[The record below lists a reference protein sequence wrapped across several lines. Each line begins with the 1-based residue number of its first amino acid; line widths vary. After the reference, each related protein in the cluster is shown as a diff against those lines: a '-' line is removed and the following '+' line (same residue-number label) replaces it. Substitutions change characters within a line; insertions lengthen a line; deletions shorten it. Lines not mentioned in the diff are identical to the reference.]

1 VHDSFRRWGKER
13 LGSSIDWPPPAPSID
28 EQIFD
33 APAQA
38 KYREIPEHGRIE
50 GRWTPPGCAR
60 RRREP
65 RGLRRSVHGSGR
77 PTVGRLRWRLDHFR
91 PDRNGLPVRGCQPG
105 SCPCPTRSA
114 IAAKVDRCRTE
125 ATEGRDCQNRSYS
138 LCQRSS
144 IANGRPVE
152 AVTRRP
158 HPLVGIDGQINDGAD
173 QQDAHH
179 EQ

>member
-1 VHDSFRRWGKER
+1 MD
-13 LGSSIDWPPPAPSID
+13 GSKAG
-28 EQIFD
+28 
-33 APAQA
+33 
-38 KYREIPEHGRIE
+38 GR
-50 GRWTPPGCAR
+50 
-60 RRREP
+60 
-65 RGLRRSVHGSGR
+65 
-77 PTVGRLRWRLDHFR
+77 RLDAHAVGASRADCGVAFTG
-91 PDRNGLPVRGCQPG
+91 PEDPLPGGSVDDSITFVPIEMACRTAVASPG

-125 ATEGRDCQNRSYS
+125 AAEGRDCQNRSYS
-138 LCQRSS
+138 VCQWSS

-158 HPLVGIDGQINDGAD
+158 HPLVGIDGQINDGAY